1 MTLDLLCRVNPARV
15 LEDVEPLPVP
25 AVSAPSPLLQ
35 RLRGMIVRRERSM
48 ERQG

>member
-1 MTLDLLCRVNPARV
+1 MTPARV